1 MPKIT
6 DEDLEAIQVRLFK
19 ADLDYLRSLYK
30 GSFGV
35 NRAIRNIIRVYI
47 NQTKAAAADNIDA
60 LEATPATEDVL

>member
-19 ADLDYLRSLYK
+19 ADLDYLRSIYR

-35 NRAIRNIIRVYI
+35 NKAIRTIVRRDVRLMRAH
-47 NQTKAAAADNIDA
+47 AAAQIDA
-60 LEATPATEDVL
+60 SEAITATEDLI

>member
-19 ADLDYLRSLYK
+19 ADLDYLRMIYR

-35 NRAIRNIIRVYI
+35 NKAIRTIVRRDVRLMRAN
-47 NQTKAAAADNIDA
+47 AAAQIDA
-60 LEATPATEDVL
+60 SEAITATEDLI